1 MSPPASKV
9 GTAAGFE
16 QTLTTLRVAVALFTR
31 AVRPEQAWWG
41 PGSGYGGAW
50 VGDSEVTIACAGER

>member
-9 GTAAGFE
+9 GAAAGFE
-16 QTLTTLRVAVALFTR
+16 QTLTVLRVAVALFTR

-41 PGSGYGGAW
+41 PWEWGWRGLGGGW
-50 VGDSEVTIACAGER
+50 